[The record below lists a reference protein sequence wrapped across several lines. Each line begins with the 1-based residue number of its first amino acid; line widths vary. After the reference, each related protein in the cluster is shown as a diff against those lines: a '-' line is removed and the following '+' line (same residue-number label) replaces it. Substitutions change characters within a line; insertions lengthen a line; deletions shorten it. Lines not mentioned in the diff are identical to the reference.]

1 MRRGMQMGYL
11 TIIIA
16 LGIVAVF
23 GYWSGG
29 RRTKSQMSKKTK
41 VSEINPIN
49 KPRGQAKLRRIK

>member
-1 MRRGMQMGYL
+1 MGYL

-29 RRTKSQMSKKTK
+29 RRAKSQMSKKTK
-41 VSEINPIN
+41 VSEVNPIT